1 MSLILKS
8 MKSMKSIETSVGG
21 AASRGPSRRLAM
33 ALLLSAAIAV
43 APVAATADG
52 DGADMAKEAGIGM
65 GTAVA
70 SLIYAPIKLVYAFGG
85 LIVGGL
91 AWAFSGGDANV
102 ASIVLTPSLRGDYV
116 VTRAQLTGKQEI
128 EFFGRRPEYRSD
140 DDWDVMP
147 VEEDVA
153 ALPAERW

>member
-1 MSLILKS
+1 VSFIS
-8 MKSMKSIETSVGG
+8 KSIETSVGG
-21 AASRGPSRRLAM
+21 AARSRPGRRLMM
-33 ALLLSAAIAV
+33 ALLVSAAIALAPAAAV
-43 APVAATADG
+43 AES
-52 DGADMAKEAGIGM
+52 DGANMAKEAGIGM

-91 AWAFSGGDANV
+91 AWGFSGGDSNV
-102 ASIVLTPSLRGDYV
+102 ASVVLTPSLRGDYV
-116 VTRAQLTGKQEI
+116 VTREQLTGKQEI
-128 EFFGRRPEYRSD
+128 EFFGRRPEYRTD

-153 ALPAERW
+153 SVPAERW